1 MKKNVCMIVYNDY
14 LVDARVQREAETLA
28 ASKEYKVRVLAL
40 KSDGKHQAYELN
52 GVLVNASPKEKYC
65 GKSLFRY
72 ILSYAFFLGWSF
84 VACTRFFFQKQI
96 DIVHVHNMPN
106 FLVFSAIIPRVFA
119 KKVILD
125 LHDTVPETFATKFSR
140 ASSFL
145 FKLLCLEEHI
155 SCSFA
160 QRLFCVNHVQC
171 ETVVKRGILKEKVS
185 IIMNV
190 PDDRLINYRTSNGAS
205 RARDGAFKI
214 IYHGTISER
223 LGIDLI
229 IQATARL
236 CRSLHD
242 LEVYLWGRGDDVESF
257 VRLAKELKV
266 EERIHFNKKHVPM
279 NILLPELKKMDLG
292 IIGNRMGMATE
303 LMLPVKMLEY
313 VGLGIPVV
321 VPRMKGISYY
331 FSDEM
336 VSYYEPQNV
345 DSMMEAIL
353 RLYRSETLREK
364 QAERA
369 KTFLDKYGWH
379 KHKMELINLYKNL

>member
-14 LVDARVQREAETLA
+14 PLDTRVRREAETLA
-28 ASKEYKVRVLAL
+28 ASGGYKIRVLAL
-40 KSDGKHQAYELN
+40 KSDEKPRAYELN
-52 GVLVNASPKEKYC
+52 GVLVNESPKEKYC
-65 GKSLFRY
+65 GKSIFRY

-84 VACTRFFFQKQI
+84 IACTRIFFQKQV

-106 FLVFSAIIPRVFA
+106 FLVLSATMPRIFG
-119 KKVILD
+119 KKIILD
-125 LHDTVPETFATKFSR
+125 LHDTVPETFATKFSG

-171 ETVVKRGILKEKVS
+171 ETLMKRGIPQKKVS

-190 PDDRLINYRTSNGAS
+190 PDDRLINYSTSNGAF
-205 RARDGAFKI
+205 RAKDGAFKV
-214 IYHGTISER
+214 IYHGTLSER

-236 CRSLHD
+236 CKNLHD

-257 VRLAKELKV
+257 VGLARELKV
-266 EERIHFNKKHVPM
+266 EERIHFRKKQVPM

-321 VPRMKGISYY
+321 APRLKGISYY

-336 VSYYEPQNV
+336 VSYYEPENV

-353 RLYRSETLREK
+353 RLYKSETLREK
-364 QAERA
+364 QAEKA
-369 KTFLDKYGWH
+369 KTFLEKYGWH
-379 KHKMELINLYKNL
+379 RNKMDLLNVYQQL